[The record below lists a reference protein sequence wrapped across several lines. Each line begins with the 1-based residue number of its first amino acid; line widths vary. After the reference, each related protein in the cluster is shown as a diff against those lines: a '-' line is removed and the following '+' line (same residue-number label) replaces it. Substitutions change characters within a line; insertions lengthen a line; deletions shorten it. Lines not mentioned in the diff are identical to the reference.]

1 MTGKKMIELLQ
12 QHHPHIGETEALML
26 INQAKDDFSED
37 TEMYNTIISA
47 FDTVSGQLY
56 YDVGLAADT
65 SIFKILNVWGG
76 DSGQEILMP
85 RLQGTLKIK
94 DSV

>member
-1 MTGKKMIELLQ
+1 MTAKKMIELLQ
-12 QHHPHIGETEALML
+12 QHHPHIAETEALML
-26 INQAKDDFSED
+26 INQAKDDFCED
-37 TEMYNTIISA
+37 TETYNTVLSS
-47 FDTVSGQLY
+47 FNTVSGQLL

-65 SIFKILNVWGG
+65 SIFKVLNVWGG
-76 DSGQEILMP
+76 DSGSEILLS